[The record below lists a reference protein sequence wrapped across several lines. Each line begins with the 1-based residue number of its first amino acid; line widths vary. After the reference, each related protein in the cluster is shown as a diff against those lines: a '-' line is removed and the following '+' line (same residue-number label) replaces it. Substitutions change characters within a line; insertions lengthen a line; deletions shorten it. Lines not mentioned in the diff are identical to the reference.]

1 MKTSESI
8 VNLSKALFTF
18 QQQCGKISKE
28 ASNPFFK
35 SKYASLSNILDS
47 IREPLEKSG
56 LCFSQFPDENGLT
69 TILIHNET
77 GEYMMATSL
86 IKTVKEDPQSL
97 GSAITYMRRYAL
109 GAILGLNID
118 EDDDGNKASGLNDKP
133 STPTKELPWLPD
145 VKVQGIVDWAKKEG
159 KTFDVVM
166 AELNTKYRV
175 NKNNEERLKI
185 ALNG

>member
-8 VNLSKALFTF
+8 VNISKALYSF
-18 QQQCGKISKE
+18 QKQCGKISKE
-28 ASNPFFK
+28 ANNPFFK
-35 SKYASLSNILDS
+35 SKYASLSNILES

-56 LCFSQFPDENGLT
+56 LCFSQFPDDNGLT
-69 TILIHNET
+69 TILIHNES

-118 EDDDGNKASGLNDKP
+118 EDDDGNKASGLTDKNNTQQAP
-133 STPTKELPWLPD
+133 QEDKRPWLED
-145 VKVQGIVDWAKKEG
+145 KKVDEAVAWAKANNKGLE
-159 KTFDVVM
+159 DIM
-166 AELNTKYRV
+166 AIYKV
-175 NKNNEERLKI
+175 SKKNQEILKSK
-185 ALNG
+185 LQ